1 MYNPINVKYAA
12 IIYYKGK
19 DSSIKSYVSNMNDNR
34 LDLEN
39 DVRAAE
45 SSLTRSGF
53 TITEV
58 VYMERYN
65 FEK

>member
-19 DSSIKSYVSNMNDNR
+19 DLSIKNYVSSINNNR

-45 SSLTRSGF
+45 EKLTRNGCK
-53 TITEV
+53 ITEI

>member
-19 DSSIKSYVSNMNDNR
+19 DSSIKSYVSSMNDNR

-45 SSLTRSGF
+45 YSLTRSGF
-53 TITEV
+53 MITEV

>member
-45 SSLTRSGF
+45 EKLTRNGCN
-53 TITEV
+53 ITEI

>member
-12 IIYYKGK
+12 IIYYK
-19 DSSIKSYVSNMNDNR
+19 DSSSSIKSYLSNMNDNR

-45 SSLTRSGF
+45 SSLIRSGF
-53 TITEV
+53 KITEV

>member
-19 DSSIKSYVSNMNDNR
+19 DSIKSYVSSMNDNR

-45 SSLTRSGF
+45 YSLTRSGF
-53 TITEV
+53 KITEV

>member
-19 DSSIKSYVSNMNDNR
+19 DLSIKNYASSINSNR

-45 SSLTRSGF
+45 EKLTRNGCN
-53 TITEV
+53 ITGII
-58 VYMERYN
+58 YMERYN

>member
-1 MYNPINVKYAA
+1 MYNPVEVKYAA

-19 DSSIKSYVSNMNDNR
+19 DSSIENYVSNRNDNR

-53 TITEV
+53 KIIEI
-58 VYMERYN
+58 VYMERYY

>member
-19 DSSIKSYVSNMNDNR
+19 DLSIKSYLSSINDNR

-45 SSLTRSGF
+45 YSLTRSGF
-53 TITEV
+53 KITEV

>member
-19 DSSIKSYVSNMNDNR
+19 DSSIKSYV
-34 LDLEN
+34 
-39 DVRAAE
+39 RAAE
-45 SSLTRSGF
+45 SRLTRSGF
-53 TITEV
+53 KITEV

>member
-12 IIYYKGK
+12 IIYYKDK
-19 DSSIKSYVSNMNDNR
+19 DLSIKNYVSSINSNR

-45 SSLTRSGF
+45 EKLTRNGCN
-53 TITEV
+53 ITEI

>member
-1 MYNPINVKYAA
+1 MYNPI
-12 IIYYKGK
+12 
-19 DSSIKSYVSNMNDNR
+19 IKSYVSSMNDNR

-45 SSLTRSGF
+45 YSLTRSSF
-53 TITEV
+53 KITEI

>member
-1 MYNPINVKYAA
+1 MYNPINVKYVA

-19 DSSIKSYVSNMNDNR
+19 DLSIENYVSNINSNR

-45 SSLTRSGF
+45 EKLTRNGCN
-53 TITEV
+53 ITEI